1 MTRSRNG
8 RMTRPVVAW
17 VVGALCLA
25 LVAAGCGGGG
35 KKQAPVSATPE
46 AQRGGTITVVGA
58 NDPTTL
64 NPKKV
69 SSGTLMSAVWRGVW
83 RLRPDFRF
91 ELNTDL
97 VTSAEMTVAD
107 PQTIV
112 YKLNPRA
119 VWSDGE
125 PVDADDFIYNWETT
139 RPGATDID
147 GSPIQSIVGTL
158 GVDPIASVTGSDG
171 GKTVTVVWKE
181 RNAQWKSGQM
191 FNQLMP
197 AHVGRR
203 VGFNSGFDRF
213 DPAIQVSNSPFRI
226 ATYVPGRDAT
236 LVRNERYWG
245 APPNLDSVVFR
256 FTTVEAAT
264 GAFKNGEGDLIV
276 SQAVPDV
283 VAQLEAVPGVTST
296 LIASPSQKSVYF
308 NQRNE
313 LLAIPEVRRA
323 LALAIDR
330 RAIYER
336 VVSKGSTVGV
346 VNSFL
351 WANNQP
357 EYRDTSGGRYD
368 RPDVPAAKRLLEGA
382 GFVLGA
388 DGVYVKGVQRLSFRI
403 RAVAGAPQSQEAE
416 LVQAYVKPAG
426 IELRIE
432 IGPMGVVG
440 PQLRNGDFDVAI
452 FSYAK
457 SQFGTVGTF
466 RPGNSLGYA
475 NPRPDQLMQQAH
487 SELDDAK
494 RLALL
499 DQADRML
506 WDDLPLLPVYQAPF
520 VVATRNVF
528 VNVSPNPAVAEGPVW
543 NVEHWARKSGS

>member
-1 MTRSRNG
+1 MRR
-8 RMTRPVVAW
+8 RVVAW
-17 VVGALCLA
+17 VVGAVCLA
-25 LVAAGCGGGG
+25 MVGAGCGGAN
-35 KKQAPVSATPE
+35 KKDAPVTAPPD
-46 AQRGGTITVVGA
+46 ARKGGTITVVGA
-58 NDPTTL
+58 NDPATL

-69 SSGTLMSAVWRGVW
+69 AGGTLMSAVWRGVW

-97 VTSAEMTVAD
+97 VTSAEITVAD
-107 PQTIV
+107 PQTVV
-112 YKLNPRA
+112 YKLHPKA

-147 GSPIQSIVGTL
+147 GSPIQSIVGTM

-171 GKTVTVVWKE
+171 GKTVTVVWKQ
-181 RNAQWKSGQM
+181 RNAQWKSGLM

-197 AHVGRR
+197 AHIGRR

-226 ATYVPGRDAT
+226 ASYVPGGDAT

-245 APPNLDSVVFR
+245 APANLDRVVFR
-256 FTTVEAAT
+256 FTTVEAAP
-264 GAFKNGEGDLIV
+264 GAFKNGEGDLVV
-276 SQAVPDV
+276 SQAVPDI
-283 VAQLEAVPGVTST
+283 VAQLDIIPGVNSM

-323 LALAIDR
+323 LALSVDR
-330 RAIYER
+330 RIIYER
-336 VVSKGSTVGV
+336 VVSKGSTAGV

-357 EYRDTSGGRYD
+357 EYRDTSGGRYE
-368 RPDVPAAKRLLEGA
+368 RPDVPAAKRLLEGV
-382 GFVLGA
+382 GFVLGP
-388 DGVYVKGVQRLSFRI
+388 DGVYARGGQRLSFRI
-403 RAVAGAPQSQEAE
+403 RAVAGPPQNQEAE
-416 LVQAYVKPAG
+416 LVQAHVKPAG

-432 IGPMGVVG
+432 LGALGVIGP
-440 PQLRNGDFDVAI
+440 QIRNGDFDLAI
-452 FSYAK
+452 SSYSK

-466 RPGNSLGYA
+466 RPENSLGYG

-487 SELDDAK
+487 TELDDAR

-506 WDDLPLLPVYQAPF
+506 WDDLPLLPVYQVPF
-520 VVATRNVF
+520 VVATRDIF
-528 VNVSPNPAVAEGPVW
+528 VNIAPNPAVAEGPLW
-543 NVEHWARKSGS
+543 NVEQWARKSGS